1 MNRLDWIKDLVRA
14 EQQMEDSGIVD
25 IAAGFDADKT
35 LVEQSVEYLETLK
48 DQFIQSASAFNQL
61 RGLTVGGV
69 KIYGI
74 SNSQSDFMLFRNG
87 YKLIFSVKKPGQISI
102 RFTFQGAGMLPGTA
116 AADQSLN
123 NATNE
128 DLIEARW
135 GAFGE
140 LAWFYRDKPVNAEY
154 LVRYYTSRFIKESA
168 K

>member
-1 MNRLDWIKDLVRA
+1 
-14 EQQMEDSGIVD
+14 
-25 IAAGFDADKT
+25 ADRT
-35 LVEQSVEYLETLK
+35 LVEQTTEYLESLK
-48 DQFIQSASAFNQL
+48 DLFVESVSAFNQL

-74 SNSQSDFMLFRNG
+74 SNSESDFMLFRNG
-87 YKLIFSVKKPGQISI
+87 YKLIFSMKKPGQIGI
-102 RFTFQGAGMLPGTA
+102 RFAFQGAGIIPGSPA
-116 AADQSLN
+116 AENTLT

-128 DLIEARW
+128 DLLEARW

-140 LAWFYRDKPVNAEY
+140 IAWFYRDKPVKADF